1 MPGTETMV
9 IPAWLFYATIGL
21 GIAVA
26 LMIALQFLISLRQ
39 SGQFDMLAAQLSRSS
54 DSLERDS
61 FASREATKAL
71 QQQLSIALT
80 QLRQARDRAS
90 RADQANQAKSAFL
103 AKMSHE
109 LRTPLSAIIGF
120 AEMIEH
126 QSMGPL
132 GNSKYQDYACD
143 IRISGQHL
151 LGIINDILD
160 LSKVESGRENLR
172 EQRVEIAE
180 LVNGIRVLLEG
191 RPQEAG
197 VQLLFEVPED
207 APALQVD
214 KRRLIQ
220 ILVNLL
226 SNAIKFT
233 PEGGNVRLR
242 AWATE
247 GSGFV
252 FQVIDN
258 GVGMAQKDIPVA
270 LSVFGQVDNQIG
282 NHAGT
287 GLGLPLAKALTE
299 MHGGTL
305 DLQSEVGKG
314 TTATLRLPAHRMLR
328 KSAAAAIE
336 AVAS

>member
-226 SNAIKFT
+226 SNAIK
-233 PEGGNVRLR
+233 
-242 AWATE
+242 
-247 GSGFV
+247 
-252 FQVIDN
+252 
-258 GVGMAQKDIPVA
+258 
-270 LSVFGQVDNQIG
+270 
-282 NHAGT
+282 
-287 GLGLPLAKALTE
+287 
-299 MHGGTL
+299 
-305 DLQSEVGKG
+305 
-314 TTATLRLPAHRMLR
+314 
-328 KSAAAAIE
+328 
-336 AVAS
+336 